1 MNPFIIETHE
11 EIDEKKLNYL
21 KHEYTFEMF
30 REHSL
35 LIKKIKIK
43 DLKDNYAK
51 VMKYVNIKLQ
61 QIKSKKEPIA
71 TYKYAI
77 GRKDGRM
84 YGGNSIQGING
95 FVRNFLLDDNRFKDL
110 DIKNAFPT
118 FLLNICNLHNI
129 LCPHLGDYIK
139 NRNKILKDLMETDK
153 LNMREAKDRILM
165 IMFLH
170 KKIKSPKNKWVKG
183 FIDEMYEI
191 REKIA
196 KIEDYDFISRY
207 ISDEDADENYEGCFL
222 SNVLQIEENKI
233 LQEIIIYCREKGL
246 YVFAL
251 MFDGLII
258 GTKDMPDNIREAL
271 SKLIAEKT
279 IHKNIEFVFKPFD
292 TSITMNS
299 DYVIKNEKTYQEIK
313 EEFEKNNCKV
323 DCKFY
328 CGTTQYSQA
337 DFLVKYNN
345 FYYERSFLGDWLSD
359 PNMRSYD
366 DVGIYIDEKKCP
378 KNIYN
383 LWSKWNILQM
393 KEENA
398 KKEEKDRYI
407 NDNAL
412 NEKGLTYFKN
422 HVKVLVNNDEK
433 LYNFVIGWLA
443 QMFQYT
449 EIKTIELIFVSMEGA
464 GKGLFLQFL
473 KTIMGNKKVL
483 ETTNP
488 QREIFGNFNP
498 LMKESI
504 LVVFNE
510 ANKSNF
516 YNANDMKK
524 ALITDK
530 TLIINEKNK
539 NSIEV
544 QSNHRFITFT
554 NNADPSTKNKRR
566 DLFIRCS
573 DEKVGNKEYFEEG
586 FKYAEDYGVCLHIYE
601 YLMGLEV
608 NRTITEFDIPN
619 SEYDEEIKAEQKN
632 IVILFLEHLC
642 NEFIDTNNTNIEKI
656 DNNEMY
662 KDFLKFKYSI
672 HSNYELSPIAFHMK
686 ISFYK
691 FKSITKG
698 NDGNGNRFY
707 TIKIEELRDEL
718 KNKV

>member
-30 REHSL
+30 REHSES
-35 LIKKIKIK
+35 IKKIKIK
-43 DLKDNYAK
+43 DMKDNYKK
-51 VMKYVNIKLQ
+51 VMKYVEIKLQ
-61 QIKSKKEPIA
+61 QIKNKKDQIA
-71 TYKYAI
+71 TYKYAT

-95 FVRNFLLDDNRFKDL
+95 FVRNFLIWADGFRDL
-110 DIKNAFPT
+110 DINNAHPT
-118 FLLNICNLHNI
+118 FLFNICNLHNI

-196 KIEDYDFISRY
+196 EIEEYGFISKY
-207 ISDEDADENYEGCFL
+207 ISEEDADNYEGCFI
-222 SNVLQIEENKI
+222 SNLLQIEENKI
-233 LQEIIIYCREKGL
+233 LQEIIIYCRENGL

-251 MFDGLII
+251 MFDGLILGNLRDI
-258 GTKDMPDNIREAL
+258 PDDIKGAL
-271 SKLIAEKT
+271 SKRIAEKT
-279 IHKNIEFVFKPFD
+279 IHKNIGFSFKGFETP
-292 TSITMNS
+292 ITMNS

-323 DCKFY
+323 DCRFY
-328 CGTTQYSQA
+328 CGITQYCWS
-337 DFLVKYNN
+337 DFMTKYNN
-345 FYYERSFLGDWLSD
+345 YEKGFISMWMDD
-359 PNMRSYD
+359 PNMLTYD
-366 DVGIYIDEKKCP
+366 NVGIYIDEKKCP

-393 KEENA
+393 KEENT
-398 KKEEKDRYI
+398 KKEEKDRYV
-407 NDNAL
+407 NDDVVNK
-412 NEKGLTYFKN
+412 KGLEYFKN
-422 HVKVLVNNDEK
+422 HIKVLVNNDEK

-443 QMFQYT
+443 QMFKYT

-473 KTIMGNKKVL
+473 KTIMGNKKIL

-586 FKYAEDYGVCLHIYE
+586 FKYAEDYGVCLYIYE

-608 NRTITEFDIPN
+608 NRTITEFDIPY
-619 SEYDEEIKAEQKN
+619 SDYDEEIKAEQKN

-642 NEFIDTNNTNIEKI
+642 NEFIDTNNTNIAEI

-662 KDFLKFKYSI
+662 KDFIRFKCSI
-672 HSNYELSPIAFHMK
+672 HNNYDLSPIAFHMK

-691 FKSITKG
+691 FKSITKER
-698 NDGNGNRFY
+698 DESKRFY
-707 TIKIEELRDEL
+707 RINIKDLRDEL

>member
-30 REHSL
+30 REHSE

-43 DLKDNYAK
+43 DMKDNYKK
-51 VMKYVNIKLQ
+51 VMKYVEIKLQ
-61 QIKSKKEPIA
+61 QIKYKKAPTA

-77 GRKDGRM
+77 GRTDGRL

-95 FVRNFLLDDNRFKDL
+95 FVRNFLIDGNYFRDL
-110 DIKNAFPT
+110 DINNAHPT

-139 NRNKILKDLMETDK
+139 NRKKILKDLMETDK

-170 KKIKSPKNKWVKG
+170 KRIKSPKNKWVKG

-196 KIEDYDFISRY
+196 KIEEYDFISRY
-207 ISDEDADENYEGCFL
+207 ISEEDADNYEGCFI
-222 SNVLQIEENKI
+222 SNLLQIEENKI
-233 LQEIIIYCREKGL
+233 LQEIIIYCRENAL

-258 GTKDMPDNIREAL
+258 GAKDMPDDIKSAL
-271 SKLIAEKT
+271 SKRIAEKT
-279 IHKNIEFVFKPFD
+279 IHKNIGFSFKGFETP
-292 TSITMNS
+292 ITMNS

-323 DCKFY
+323 DCRFY

-393 KEENA
+393 KEEN
-398 KKEEKDRYI
+398 KI
-407 NDNAL
+407 VNDDVV

-422 HVKVLVNNDEK
+422 HIKVLVNNDEK

-473 KTIMGNKKVL
+473 KTIMGNKKIL

-586 FKYAEDYGVCLHIYE
+586 FKYAEDYGVCLYIYE

-619 SEYDEEIKAEQKN
+619 SEYDEEIKAEQKH
-632 IVILFLEHLC
+632 IVLLFLEDLC
-642 NEFIDTNNTNIEKI
+642 NKFIDTNNTNIEEI

-662 KDFLKFKYSI
+662 KDFLRFKYSI
-672 HSNYELSPIAFHMK
+672 HNNYDLSPIAFHMK

-691 FKSITKG
+691 FKSITKER
-698 NDGNGNRFY
+698 DGSKRFY
-707 TIKIEELRDEL
+707 RINIKELRDEL

>member
-30 REHSL
+30 REHSE

-43 DLKDNYAK
+43 DMKDNYAK

-170 KKIKSPKNKWVKG
+170 KIIKSPKNKWVKG
-183 FIDEMYEI
+183 FINEMYEI

-196 KIEDYDFISRY
+196 KIEEYDFISRY
-207 ISDEDADENYEGCFL
+207 ISEEEANENYEGCFL

-258 GTKDMPDNIREAL
+258 GMKDMPDDIREAL

-299 DYVIKNEKTYQEIK
+299 DYVIKNEKTYEEIK
-313 EEFEKNNCKV
+313 VEFEKNNCKV
-323 DCKFY
+323 DCRFY

-407 NDNAL
+407 NNDAL
-412 NEKGLTYFKN
+412 NEKGLEYFKN

-433 LYNFVIGWLA
+433 LYNFVINWLA

-586 FKYAEDYGVCLHIYE
+586 FKYAEDYGVCLYIYE
-601 YLMGLEV
+601 YLMGLKV
-608 NRTITEFDIPN
+608 NRTITQFDIPI
-619 SEYDEEIKAEQKN
+619 SEYDEEIKEEQKH
-632 IVILFLEHLC
+632 IVILFLDNFC
-642 NEFIDTNNTNIEKI
+642 NDFIDTNNTNIAEI

-672 HSNYELSPIAFHMK
+672 HSNFELSPIAFHMK

-698 NDGNGNRFY
+698 NDGNGKRFY
-707 TIKIEELRDEL
+707 TIKVGELSDEL
-718 KNKV
+718 KHKV

>member
-30 REHSL
+30 REHSE

-43 DLKDNYAK
+43 DMKDNFAK

-61 QIKSKKEPIA
+61 QIKSKKEPTA

-170 KKIKSPKNKWVKG
+170 KIIKSPKNKWVKG
-183 FIDEMYEI
+183 FINEMYEI
-191 REKIA
+191 RDKIA
-196 KIEDYDFISRY
+196 KIEEYDFISRY
-207 ISDEDADENYEGCFL
+207 ISEEDANENYEGCFL

-251 MFDGLII
+251 MFDGLIL
-258 GTKDMPDNIREAL
+258 GMKDMPDDIREAL

-323 DCKFY
+323 DCRFY

-398 KKEEKDRYI
+398 KKEEKDRYV
-407 NDNAL
+407 NDNVL

-443 QMFQYT
+443 QMFKYT

-473 KTIMGNKKVL
+473 KTIMGNKKIL

-586 FKYAEDYGVCLHIYE
+586 FKYAEDYGVCLYIYE
-601 YLMGLEV
+601 YLMGLDV
-608 NRTITEFDIPN
+608 NRTITQFDIPN
-619 SEYDEEIKAEQKN
+619 SEYDEEIKEEQKN
-632 IVILFLEHLC
+632 IVILFLEDLC
-642 NEFIDTNNTNIEKI
+642 NEFIDTNNTNIEEI
-656 DNNEMY
+656 DNNEIY

-691 FKSITKG
+691 FKSITKEREG
-698 NDGNGNRFY
+698 SKRFY
-707 TIKIEELRDEL
+707 RINIKELRDEL

>member
-30 REHSL
+30 REHSE
-35 LIKKIKIK
+35 LIKKTKIK
-43 DLKDNYAK
+43 KMKDNYAK
-51 VMKYVNIKLQ
+51 IMKYVNIKLQ
-61 QIKSKKEPIA
+61 QIKSKKEPTA

-84 YGGNSIQGING
+84 YGGNSIQGVKG
-95 FVRNFLLDDNRFKDL
+95 FVRNFLLDDNRFRDL
-110 DIKNAFPT
+110 DINNAHPT

-139 NRNKILKDLMETDK
+139 NRKKILKDLMETDK

-170 KKIKSPKNKWVKG
+170 KRIKSPKNKWVKG

-196 KIEDYDFISRY
+196 KIEEYDFISRY
-207 ISDEDADENYEGCFL
+207 ISEEDADNYEGCFL
-222 SNVLQIEENKI
+222 SNLLQIEENKI

-258 GTKDMPDNIREAL
+258 GAKDMPDDIKSAL

-279 IHKNIEFVFKPFD
+279 IHKNIEFSFKGFETP
-292 TSITMNS
+292 ITMNN
-299 DYVIKNEKTYQEIK
+299 DYVIKNEKTYEEIK
-313 EEFEKNNCKV
+313 VEFEKNNCKV
-323 DCKFY
+323 DYKFY
-328 CGTTQYSQA
+328 CGATQYSWS
-337 DFLVKYNN
+337 DFMTKYNN
-345 FYYERSFLGDWLSD
+345 YEKGFISLWMDD

-398 KKEEKDRYI
+398 KKEEKDRYVN
-407 NDNAL
+407 NDAL
-412 NEKGLTYFKN
+412 NKKGLEYFKN

-433 LYNFVIGWLA
+433 LYDFVIGWLA

-586 FKYAEDYGVCLHIYE
+586 FKYAEDYGVCLYIYE
-601 YLMGLEV
+601 YLMGLKV

-619 SEYDEEIKAEQKN
+619 SDYDEEIKAEQKN
-632 IVILFLEHLC
+632 IVILFLEDLC
-642 NEFIDTNNTNIEKI
+642 NKFIDTNNTNIEEI
-656 DNNEMY
+656 DNNEIY

-698 NDGNGNRFY
+698 SDGSKRFY
-707 TIKIEELRDEL
+707 TIKVKELRDEL
-718 KNKV
+718 KYKV